1 MELSRD
7 PPASEAADR
16 GSAAPGGHPRRQIG
30 SSVTH
35 SAPTTVPVVAGRP
48 QLALDDVVVRYGPRL
63 VLDGV
68 SLVAG
73 AGERLGVVG
82 ENGSGKSTLLRV
94 AAGLLV
100 PEHGTVRRH
109 GDVGLLGQQVDASV
123 GRTVADV
130 LARARHEI
138 DALQERRAAL
148 EAALTERGDDA
159 DLLHAYGE
167 VLEALQAHDAWTVD
181 ARVDAAVDGLGLAD
195 VGRDRPLATLSGGQR
210 HRLALAALLVRHP
223 AVLLLD
229 EPTTHLDDDAV
240 AFLEGRLRAHDG
252 VVVVVS
258 HDRVLLDAVATAVVD
273 LDPGLD
279 GRPTRSSGG
288 YTAYLD
294 AKAAAR
300 TRWEQAYE
308 EWQDEHDRLTVLA
321 RGSGHRIGH
330 DNRAARDNDKYAPHF
345 FGNRVD
351 AAVSRRVRD
360 AQQRLAELDRDVVRR
375 PPAPLRFSSAFAERT
390 GDRVL
395 LQVRDLVVRHRVAL
409 GALDVT
415 AATRLLVEG
424 PNGVGKSSLLAALAG
439 HLAPDEGTVLR
450 ARGTRVGLLAQHTVW
465 PDPSLNVLSVF
476 ASGREGEVDDHVA
489 ALLDVGLVHPRELR
503 TPVGQLSVG
512 QQRRVALARLVVD
525 DPDVLLL
532 DEPTDQLSLALV
544 EELEQALGDRR
555 GALVA
560 VSHDRWLRSRWPGET
575 LALG

>member
-1 MELSRD
+1 M
-7 PPASEAADR
+7 
-16 GSAAPGGHPRRQIG
+16 GT
-30 SSVTH
+30 SVGR
-35 SAPTTVPVVAGRP
+35 SAPTVTHPAPATVPAAAGRP

-100 PEHGTVRRH
+100 PEHGAVRRH
-109 GDVGLLGQQVDASV
+109 GDVGLLGQQVDASA
-123 GRTVADV
+123 GRTVGDV

-138 DALQERRAAL
+138 DALQRRRADL
-148 EAALTERGDDA
+148 EAALASAGDDA
-159 DLLHAYGE
+159 ALLDAYGE

-181 ARVDAAVDGLGLAD
+181 ARVDAAIGGLGLAEVD
-195 VGRDRPLATLSGGQR
+195 RARPLATLSGGQR

-240 AFLEGRLRAHDG
+240 TFLEGRLRAHDG

-258 HDRVLLDAVATAVVD
+258 HDRVLLDAVATSVVD
-273 LDPGLD
+273 LDPGVD

-294 AKAAAR
+294 AKDAAR
-300 TRWEQAYE
+300 VRWQQAYE
-308 EWQDEHDRLTVLA
+308 EWQEEHDRLTVLA

-345 FGNRVD
+345 FGQRVD
-351 AAVSRRVRD
+351 AAVARRVRD
-360 AQQRLAELDRDVVRR
+360 AQQRLAELDRNVVRR
-375 PPAPLRFSSAFAERT
+375 PPAPLRFSSGFAQRS
-390 GDRVL
+390 GDQVL
-395 LQVRDLVVRHRVAL
+395 VQVRELVVRGRVAL
-409 GALDVT
+409 RALDVT

-450 ARGTRVGLLAQHTVW
+450 ARGVRVGLLAQHTVW

-503 TPVGQLSVG
+503 TPVGQMSVG

-532 DEPTDQLSLALV
+532 DEPTDHLSLTLV
-544 EELEQALGDRR
+544 EELEEALGERR

-560 VSHDRWLRSRWPGET
+560 VSHDRWLRARWPGET
-575 LALG
+575 LRLTGPDAPRAR

>member
-1 MELSRD
+1 MT
-7 PPASEAADR
+7 
-16 GSAAPGGHPRRQIG
+16 HP
-30 SSVTH
+30 
-35 SAPTTVPVVAGRP
+35 APTGAPAASGLP

-109 GDVGLLGQQVDASV
+109 GDVGLLGQQVDASA

-130 LARARHEI
+130 LAHARHEI

-148 EAALTERGDDA
+148 EAALAHAGDDPT
-159 DLLHAYGE
+159 LLDAYGE

-195 VGRDRPLATLSGGQR
+195 VGRARPLATLSGGQR

-279 GRPTRSSGG
+279 GRPTRSGGG

-300 TRWEQAYE
+300 VRWQQAYE
-308 EWQDEHDRLTVLA
+308 DWQDEHDRLTVLA

-360 AQQRLAELDRDVVRR
+360 AQQRLAELDRAVVRR
-375 PPAPLRFSSAFAERT
+375 PPAPLRFSSTFTERT

-395 LQVRDLVVRHRVAL
+395 LQVRDLLVRGRVAL
-409 GALDVT
+409 EALDVT
-415 AATRLLVEG
+415 AGTRLLVEG

-439 HLAPDEGTVLR
+439 HLAPDDGTVLR

-465 PDPSLNVLSVF
+465 PDPALNVLSVF

-532 DEPTDQLSLALV
+532 DEPTDHLSLALV
-544 EELEQALGDRR
+544 EELEQALGDRQ

-575 LALG
+575 LRLQPAAPPAR